1 MAAQVLTYNY
11 AAPSG
16 LLRLVSDGSRLLECR
31 WTDDSQSISDAPD
44 EVLTGAIEWLDRYFD
59 GQVSPLPEGCSLPD
73 GTPFQQQVW
82 QAAINIPYAATATY
96 RDIAVAIGHPKAV
109 RAVGTALGRNPLHI
123 LIPCHRVIATT
134 GRLTGYA
141 GGLERKTMLLELER
155 SNSNLHNTRN

>member
-1 MAAQVLTYNY
+1 M
-11 AAPSG
+11 
-16 LLRLVSDGSRLLECR
+16 
-31 WTDDSQSISDAPD
+31 
-44 EVLTGAIEWLDRYFD
+44 
-59 GQVSPLPEGCSLPD
+59 PEGCSLPD

-96 RDIAVAIGHPKAV
+96 RDIAVAIGRPKAV